1 MTSGGKHRNARSTA
15 QEKNETQ
22 KKAENPIH
30 AALQQHVRK
39 AKRRMSQKQT
49 AKEDGGNLLWSCT
62 QEKSDFFRCYCWSA
76 RIVWFSAG
84 SMQGFPVPWVITG
97 YSCSREC
104 GKSQDECHWPGAGA
118 ECLPVSVVQQA
129 YPWSQIFWGQHCLG
143 VFTYA
148 GILVYICCYRMRS
161 WNMDDWTKLSL
172 VFDV

>member
-15 QEKNETQ
+15 QESETQ
-22 KKAENPIH
+22 KKAENPSM
-30 AALQQHVRK
+30 QPCSSMSEK
-39 AKRRMSQKQT
+39 AQRNEPA
-49 AKEDGGNLLWSCT
+49 AKEDGGKPFGLAHRKKVTFLGVTVGRLAKCLVFGGKHA
-62 QEKSDFFRCYCWSA
+62 E
-76 RIVWFSAG
+76 I
-84 SMQGFPVPWVITG
+84 PVPWVIAG

-129 YPWSQIFWGQHCLG
+129 CPWSQIFGRQHCLG

-161 WNMDDWTKLSL
+161 WNMDGWTKLSL